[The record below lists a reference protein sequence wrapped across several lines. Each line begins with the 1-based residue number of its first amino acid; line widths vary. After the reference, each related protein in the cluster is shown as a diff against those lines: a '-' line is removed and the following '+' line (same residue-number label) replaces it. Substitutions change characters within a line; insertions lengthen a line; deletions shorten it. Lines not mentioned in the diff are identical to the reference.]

1 MFQIEYLNRLRAA
14 EIAKVAAHIPARA
27 RVLEIGAGTGQQA
40 LELKRLGF
48 DVAAIELKESAYSG
62 ARVFPITDYDGA
74 HIPFPDA
81 SFDVVFSSNA
91 LEHVRDLA
99 GMHAEIKRVLKPD
112 GLCVHVL
119 PTHAWRF
126 WSSLTAYPNAL
137 RHLGR
142 AIKGGGRREWG
153 VALRWLGSAALQP
166 RHGERGHAADRAVD
180 FPSALVAAEFPR
192 ERLHAAAR
200 RADGAVLHR
209 QHVGRPAPGFRPAGL
224 AGAPSRQRLP
234 SLRPQTQPA
243 GPLTASGRGYT
254 VVQNSVKRKEVR
266 GDL

>member
-166 RHGERGHAADRAVD
+166 RHGERGHALTELWTFHPRWWRRNFRENGFTLLRDEPMGLFYTGSMLAGPRLD
-180 FPSALVAAEFPR
+180 FG
-192 ERLHAAAR
+192 R
-200 RADGAVLHR
+200 RAWLARHLGSACHLYVLK
-209 QHVGRPAPGFRPAGL
+209 PNPPGH
-224 AGAPSRQRLP
+224 
-234 SLRPQTQPA
+234 
-243 GPLTASGRGYT
+243 
-254 VVQNSVKRKEVR
+254 
-266 GDL
+266 

>member
-14 EIAKVAAHIPARA
+14 EIAKVAVFIPARA

-40 LELKRLGF
+40 LELKRRGF

-62 ARVFPITDYDGA
+62 DRVFPITDYDGA
-74 HIPFPDA
+74 HIPFPDS

-91 LEHVRDLA
+91 LEHVRDLGA
-99 GMHAEIKRVLKPD
+99 MHAEIKRVLKPD
-112 GLCVHVL
+112 GICVHVL
-119 PTHAWRF
+119 PTHAWRY

-166 RHGERGHAADRAVD
+166 RHGERGHAVTELWTFHPRWWRRNFRENGFTLLRDEPMGLFYTGSMLAGPRLD
-180 FPSALVAAEFPR
+180 FG
-192 ERLHAAAR
+192 R
-200 RADGAVLHR
+200 RAILARHLGSACHLYVLK
-209 QHVGRPAPGFRPAGL
+209 PNPPGH
-224 AGAPSRQRLP
+224 
-234 SLRPQTQPA
+234 
-243 GPLTASGRGYT
+243 
-254 VVQNSVKRKEVR
+254 
-266 GDL
+266 

>member
-74 HIPFPDA
+74 HIPFPDS

-91 LEHVRDLA
+91 LEHVRDLT

-112 GLCVHVL
+112 GICVHVL

-166 RHGERGHAADRAVD
+166 RHGERGHAATELWTFHPRWWRRNFRENGFTLLRDEPMGLFYTGSMLAGPRLD
-180 FPSALVAAEFPR
+180 FD
-192 ERLHAAAR
+192 R
-200 RADGAVLHR
+200 RAWLARHLGSACHLYVLKTN
-209 QHVGRPAPGFRPAGL
+209 PPGH
-224 AGAPSRQRLP
+224 
-234 SLRPQTQPA
+234 
-243 GPLTASGRGYT
+243 
-254 VVQNSVKRKEVR
+254 
-266 GDL
+266 